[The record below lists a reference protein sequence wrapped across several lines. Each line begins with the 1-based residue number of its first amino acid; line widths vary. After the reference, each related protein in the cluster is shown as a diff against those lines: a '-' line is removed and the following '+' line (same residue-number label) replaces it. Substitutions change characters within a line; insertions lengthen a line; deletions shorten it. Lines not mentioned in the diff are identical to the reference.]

1 MPETDAN
8 NLLWG
13 KRALEYAQKIA
24 LLATIPSQDEDDPVN
39 QKAPGLLP
47 GRGSATLAENK
58 AAEIVL
64 QQLIKFGILDVE
76 SHNFQGL
83 RSIWLFIAQS
93 FGFILA
99 GHGAYWL
106 LTRPTGAMPAVG
118 ISAVLFALGGYLLW
132 CKFTFRTTPLQ
143 ESLPHGTSQNVLAA
157 LHPTGEVRQR
167 LVLISHLDSHRAVF
181 WYANDL
187 SLLIYRLGV
196 WLGIY
201 GILAAPLCY
210 FLAGITSLPFFA
222 YLGGVFAIAHFTAW
236 LTGMTADLG
245 PYSPGANNNASGVGC
260 LLTLAER
267 IHSEPLK
274 HTEVHLA
281 FTGCEATG
289 CVGLL
294 ELLHMHGESL
304 KDALW
309 LDLEMNGIGDHLV
322 YLNREGMLRK
332 RHIVPVIE
340 TALNQAADQAG
351 IPLETLDAGSL
362 EFFTEAGA
370 LWEHGYVA
378 ACLVSMPAGKP
389 SLPEYRR
396 PSDTLDR
403 LDPAALDR
411 SHRLVW
417 QLIQNLDKL
426 T

>member
-24 LLATIPSQDEDDPVN
+24 LLATIPSQDEDDPVS

-64 QQLIKFGILDVE
+64 QQLIKLGILDVE

-181 WYANDL
+181 WYAYDL

-196 WLGIY
+196 RLGIY
-201 GILAAPLCY
+201 GVLAAPLCY
-210 FLAGITSLPFFA
+210 LLAGITSLPFFA
-222 YLGGVFAIAHFTAW
+222 YLGSVE
-236 LTGMTADLG
+236 
-245 PYSPGANNNASGVGC
+245 C
-260 LLTLAER
+260 ERQTL
-267 IHSEPLK
+267 
-274 HTEVHLA
+274 
-281 FTGCEATG
+281 F
-289 CVGLL
+289 
-294 ELLHMHGESL
+294 
-304 KDALW
+304 
-309 LDLEMNGIGDHLV
+309 
-322 YLNREGMLRK
+322 
-332 RHIVPVIE
+332 
-340 TALNQAADQAG
+340 
-351 IPLETLDAGSL
+351 
-362 EFFTEAGA
+362 
-370 LWEHGYVA
+370 
-378 ACLVSMPAGKP
+378 
-389 SLPEYRR
+389 
-396 PSDTLDR
+396 
-403 LDPAALDR
+403 
-411 SHRLVW
+411 
-417 QLIQNLDKL
+417 
-426 T
+426 